1 MLTILALLPCAA
13 ALSSPIVDSTRLSRC
28 ATPRHLPLTMMA
40 PRQQKSVGR
49 GKASGKALRQEPESS
64 ESGLFTGLRWVA
76 VQGLVDATTL
86 AFFFV
91 ALYAGQPEGLTPD
104 SLYGFLTADS
114 TKWFVVGPAILT
126 FGAILQRLTD
136 RPWDGYEEDP
146 FVKWLGGA
154 DALQALDQKMRNA
167 LRF

>member
-1 MLTILALLPCAA
+1 MARLMLALLLPSAA
-13 ALSSPIVDSTRLSRC
+13 ALSFPITDTRLSRVQ
-28 ATPRHLPLTMMA
+28 TPRHAPLAMMA

-49 GKASGKALRQEPESS
+49 GKALEPQPEV
-64 ESGLFTGLRWVA
+64 GLFTGIRWIA

-91 ALYAGQPEGLTPD
+91 ALYSGSPDGLTPD

-126 FGAILQRLTD
+126 FGGILQRLTD
-136 RPWDGYEEDP
+136 RPWEGYEDDLL
-146 FVKWLGGA
+146 VKWLGGA
-154 DALQALDQKMRNA
+154 DAVQDLDQSMRNA